1 MLSFVNQ
8 DAATEGTN
16 LTGWASPGY
25 RQERVSPSYRQE
37 RVSLGYRQV
46 CRRERRRLADPRE
59 GVSPG

>member
-8 DAATEGTN
+8 DAATEAN

-37 RVSLGYRQV
+37 RVSPGYRQV